1 MNRYQVLMLMH
12 RFGLTPEQA
21 AAVALLAFGGT
32 Q

>member
-1 MNRYQVLMLMH
+1 MNPMQILWLMH

-21 AAVALLAFGGT
+21 AAIALLAFGGG

>member
-1 MNRYQVLMLMH
+1 MNRLQVLMLMH

-21 AAVALLAFGGT
+21 AAIALLVFGGA

>member
-1 MNRYQVLMLMH
+1 MNRYQVLWLVN

-21 AAVALLAFGGT
+21 AAIALLALGGK

>member
-1 MNRYQVLMLMH
+1 MNRYQVLWLVH

-21 AAVALLAFGGT
+21 AAVALLAFGGP